1 MKEQQE
7 KLKAAIEKKKLDDA
21 EKQAKLDKELAEQI
35 RASEEAA
42 KKDKDEREKHEK
54 KFQLQQKLAEKKREI
69 ELKQQE
75 DKVSAGPEQKGLF
88 MQIKPTER
96 TSKPS
101 SEMDCEENQN
111 KHPEDSY
118 QIDKQ
123 ADLPQNLTPVQK
135 QYEANPQ

>member
-1 MKEQQE
+1 
-7 KLKAAIEKKKLDDA
+7 
-21 EKQAKLDKELAEQI
+21 
-35 RASEEAA
+35 
-42 KKDKDEREKHEK
+42 
-54 KFQLQQKLAEKKREI
+54 
-69 ELKQQE
+69 
-75 DKVSAGPEQKGLF
+75 

-101 SEMDCEENQN
+101 SEMDFEENQN

-135 QYEANPQ
+135 QYEANPQQKAMELEEEVTKKSPKSVNSQFNDNKYMIEQNIF